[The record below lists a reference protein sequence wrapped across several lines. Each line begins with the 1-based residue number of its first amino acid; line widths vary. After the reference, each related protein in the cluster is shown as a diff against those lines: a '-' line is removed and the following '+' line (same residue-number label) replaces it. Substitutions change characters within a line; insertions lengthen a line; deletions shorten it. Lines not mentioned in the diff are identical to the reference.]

1 MAMGLPPTIRPY
13 WTTLMAEKAAAP
25 EHRAWEFAPDPFAA
39 KKEVEAR
46 QGKKREKDAVAK
58 EANGN
63 GVGQGG
69 QGSGAGGRG
78 SGANNPMGKGGKEWE
93 RAPEVKMASALR
105 EMVEATVRKVCWGA
119 ARHAPLWRC
128 TCRCRH

>member
-1 MAMGLPPTIRPY
+1 
-13 WTTLMAEKAAAP
+13 MAEKAAAP

-58 EANGN
+58 EANG
-63 GVGQGG
+63 
-69 QGSGAGGRG
+69 RG
-78 SGANNPMGKGGKEWE
+78 SGTNTPVGKGGKEWE

-105 EMVEATVRKVCWGA
+105 EMVEATVRKVCWRA
-119 ARHAPLWRC
+119 ALKMGL
-128 TCRCRH
+128 CRFPN

>member
-1 MAMGLPPTIRPY
+1 
-13 WTTLMAEKAAAP
+13 MAEKAAAP

-63 GVGQGG
+63 GQAGG
-69 QGSGAGGRG
+69 ASGRG
-78 SGANNPMGKGGKEWE
+78 SGTNTPVGKGGKEWE

-105 EMVEATVRKVCWGA
+105 EMVEATVRKVCWRA
-119 ARHAPLWRC
+119 ALKMGL
-128 TCRCRH
+128 CRCPN